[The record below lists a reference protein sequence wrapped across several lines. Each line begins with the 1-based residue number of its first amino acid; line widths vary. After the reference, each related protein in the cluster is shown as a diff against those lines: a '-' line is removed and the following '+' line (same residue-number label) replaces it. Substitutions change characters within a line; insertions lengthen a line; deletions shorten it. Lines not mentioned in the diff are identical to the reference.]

1 MPGVKTTLMTGLVIF
16 GCTVFVGEGF
26 GVGVGVKVG
35 ITAGISVAI
44 GVGEGFASGL
54 TTGEGVG
61 DGFGFEAGTFTP
73 FTHTNFF
80 PDFRH
85 TYT

>member
-16 GCTVFVGEGF
+16 GCTVVDGEGF
-26 GVGVGVKVG
+26 GVGVKAG
-35 ITAGISVAI
+35 ITTGVSVAI
-44 GVGEGFASGL
+44 GLGEGFASGL

-61 DGFGFEAGTFTP
+61 DGFGFEIGTFTP